1 MYLDIDRWRAMN
13 KIMKHT
19 TPKDYG
25 IFVNSKKAK
34 QRGGAKR
41 KCRRKNE

>member
-1 MYLDIDRWRAMN
+1 MYLDIDRWRALMN
-13 KIMKHT
+13 KITKHS

-41 KCRRKNE
+41 K